1 MLYEVRE
8 SSDTMES
15 GGDKITNVGP
25 ISWAYRTVKD
35 PKTNTDFGQYGEM
48 LEQMRRDANWHLSD

>member
-1 MLYEVRE
+1 
-8 SSDTMES
+8 MES

-25 ISWAYRTVKD
+25 ISWAYRAVKD